1 MPVTTDAVNDP
12 RRESPRVLS
21 DSERDEI
28 EALRRRFEN
37 DAPQAFTD
45 SDANRFERITG
56 TLAVPAFPATR
67 EQLLDVARAGGAPDS
82 VMVVLRSLGEGSTY
96 ATYDELLLALGVGTA
111 GRIDVPGAVN
121 LWIEGDRVYI
131 TADTAI
137 WAASRDEG
145 AFE

>member
-1 MPVTTDAVNDP
+1 MRVTTDAVNDP

-21 DSERDEI
+21 DTQRDEI

-67 EQLLDVARAGGAPDS
+67 EQLLDIARANGGADS
-82 VMVVLRSLGEGSTY
+82 VMVALRSLPDGSVY
-96 ATYDELLLALGVGTA
+96 ETYDQLLLALGIGTA
-111 GRIDVPGAVN
+111 GRIDVPGTPDRDP
-121 LWIEGDRVYI
+121 EG
-131 TADTAI
+131 
-137 WAASRDEG
+137 G
-145 AFE
+145 ATSLPDHA

>member
-1 MPVTTDAVNDP
+1 MRVTTDAVNDP

-67 EQLLDVARAGGAPDS
+67 EQLLDIARVNGGADS
-82 VMVVLRSLGEGSTY
+82 VMVALRSLPEGSVY
-96 ATYDELLLALGVGTA
+96 ETYDQLLLALGIGTA
-111 GRIDVPGAVN
+111 GRIDVPGAPDRDP
-121 LWIEGDRVYI
+121 EG
-131 TADTAI
+131 
-137 WAASRDEG
+137 G
-145 AFE
+145 ATSLPERA

>member
-12 RRESPRVLS
+12 RRESPRALS
-21 DSERDEI
+21 DSQRDEI

-67 EQLLDVARAGGAPDS
+67 EQLLDIARASGGADS
-82 VMVVLRSLGEGSTY
+82 VLVALRSLPDGSVY
-96 ATYDELLLALGVGTA
+96 ETYDQLLLALGIGTA
-111 GRIDVPGAVN
+111 GRVDVPGVPDRDP
-121 LWIEGDRVYI
+121 EG
-131 TADTAI
+131 
-137 WAASRDEG
+137 G
-145 AFE
+145 ATSLPERA

>member
-12 RRESPRVLS
+12 RRESPRALS
-21 DSERDEI
+21 DSQRDEI

-67 EQLLDVARAGGAPDS
+67 EQLLDIARVNGGADS
-82 VMVVLRSLGEGSTY
+82 VMVALRSLPEGSVY
-96 ATYDELLLALGVGTA
+96 ETYDQLLLALGIGTA
-111 GRIDVPGAVN
+111 GRIDVPGTP
-121 LWIEGDRVYI
+121 DR
-131 TADTAI
+131 A
-137 WAASRDEG
+137 
-145 AFE
+145 